1 MRMAIRLKMRRASF
15 CALLVC
21 VFSLNVHG
29 QDRLEHVTFDV
40 GGAFSFPTGQLDNRV
55 QTGFGIVAS
64 GGPRFNPSFSVGLD
78 FAINYFNLKNFVGS
92 PVNEVNSLGSMVR
105 IWSLTINPTYQF
117 WREEK
122 VSSYATGGYGIYNRD
137 LQLPT
142 PGGGV
147 PVTACD
153 AFWNICASGSQA
165 SAISGNLNTYKGG
178 FNVGGGVNFG
188 GRTKFFVEARY
199 HHMFTTHSP
208 TELIPLT
215 FGVRW

>member
-1 MRMAIRLKMRRASF
+1 MDIPLKIRRASF
-15 CALLVC
+15 CVLLVC
-21 VFSLNVHG
+21 VFSIYIHK
-29 QDRLEHVTFDV
+29 QDRLEHFTFDV
-40 GGAFSFPTGQLDNRV
+40 GGAFSFPTGQLENRV

-64 GGPRFNPSFSVGLD
+64 GGPRFNPRLSVGLD
-78 FAINYFNLKNFVGS
+78 FALQYFNLKNFVGS
-92 PVNEVNSLGSMVR
+92 PVNQINSLGSMVR

-117 WREEK
+117 WKEEK
-122 VSSYATGGYGIYNRD
+122 VSAYGTGGYGIYNRD

-142 PGGGV
+142 PGAGV
-147 PVTACD
+147 AVAACD
-153 AFWNICASGSQA
+153 AFWNICVGGSQA
-165 SAISGNLNTYKGG
+165 SGISGNLNTYKGG

-188 GRTKFFVEARY
+188 TRTKFFVETRY